1 MSSTSSDVILCFL
14 EVEGGAESASAMAGT
29 SSASSRFRFDFLK
42 VVEGVDEAAGSW
54 GTSFP
59 FPFPLLEDVAAVGV
73 SSSAGGVTR
82 CCDRRGGSSRAPLL
96 DELNAAVVSSAESIG
111 ARVDGLSRGPE
122 RGLRA
127 GC

>member
-14 EVEGGAESASAMAGT
+14 EVEGGAESAMAMAGT

-59 FPFPLLEDVAAVGV
+59 FPLLEDVAVVGV
-73 SSSAGGVTR
+73 SSSVGGVTR
-82 CCDRRGGSSRAPLL
+82 RRDRRGGSSRAPLL
-96 DELNAAVVSSAESIG
+96 DELNAAVVSSTEGIG
-111 ARVDGLSRGPE
+111 ARANGLSRGSE